1 MKTVMK
7 IVGGL
12 GVVSL
17 LAGCASLDH
26 QDVYLLGGANA
37 QNIAEQ
43 SVRDV
48 NLPNSRQ
55 VESSS
60 GVRAAK
66 AVKALNEGK
75 TQELGQASANQTG
88 S

>member
-1 MKTVMK
+1 MKRVLK
-7 IVGGL
+7 AV
-12 GVVSL
+12 GVVAGMSL
-17 LAGCASLDH
+17 LAGCASFDH
-26 QDVYLLGGANA
+26 QDVYLLGGANE
-37 QNIAEQ
+37 QNIAAQ

-48 NLPNSRQ
+48 NLPNSRE
-55 VESSS
+55 VEASS
-60 GVRAAK
+60 GVRAVK

>member
-1 MKTVMK
+1 MKHAWKTVCAV
-7 IVGGL
+7 VGMSVL
-12 GVVSL
+12 T
-17 LAGCASLDH
+17 GCASFDH
-26 QDVYLLGGANA
+26 QDVYLLGDANER
-37 QNIAEQ
+37 NIAAQ

-48 NLPNSRQ
+48 NLPNSRE
-55 VESSS
+55 VEASS
-60 GVRAAK
+60 GVRAVK